1 MAGARVQAL
10 GGDDPATLGPYRLI
24 GRLASGGMGRIYLAR
39 SGDRGG
45 RGLVAVKTLLAEG
58 DVSDVDRRRFARE
71 VAVAQRVSSAYTAR
85 VREADPG
92 AERPWMAIDYIAAP
106 PLSELVRTCG
116 VLPASAVRWIAAGTA
131 EALVTLHGVGIVH
144 RDVKPQNVLLP
155 LDGPRVID
163 FGISHASDLTLT
175 GLTLGTIAFTS
186 PEQARGEES
195 TAASDVYSLGATL
208 FLLATGRPPYASD
221 GDTLRLLAR
230 VQRGELDLGGLP
242 KELVATIR
250 PCLDVDPDRRPEPAD
265 LLARFRRDQAG
276 LPASQSGTRWLPPR
290 WTALI
295 GAYATQGLELAND
308 RRATTPGPSGSA
320 GPTDR
325 TDRTART
332 DRTDRTDRARPPA
345 GSPAAPTLVQRTS
358 AVPPPPP
365 TLVYPPE
372 RRARAARDR
381 DRRRERTRREMAALA
396 ELAERQRAEQAEQ
409 EGAEQQRVELARQE
423 AERQVAQRLEAERA
437 RRERERAAQEHAR
450 AEQERAR
457 RRAERERTQRE
468 RAARE
473 RAERERAAREE
484 AGRAARERAAQ
495 EAARRAAR
503 AARART
509 SSPSTAPPGP
519 GTRRPTTPTS
529 PASPRAGSSG
539 NASALGW
546 LVAVAVVIGLLAWQP
561 WESAGDKR
569 SSSGSSSASGS
580 SGATSSGSDLD
591 TQTHDTGPD
600 TDTDT
605 DGDSDSSSS
614 GEDDSGSDTVKNPTP
629 TPTPTPTPSPTPDA
643 TDRAFAAVR
652 AGDCLDVYNDGHN
665 DMSASRP
672 IRVSCGASNAYMHVN
687 RVSGLSGG
695 SGSCE
700 TGAGFTWWSRS
711 GADGVDRTLC
721 LDRVYRVGQCFPAD
735 VTGATSADL
744 TVVWR
749 CDASTVPVAGQ
760 SVLRI
765 TGFYRAPTAGQNW
778 TCPSGRGEKFWYW
791 QVNRGQSIICASAA

>member
-1 MAGARVQAL
+1 MAGARVQPL

-39 SGDRGG
+39 SGERGG
-45 RGLVAVKTLLAEG
+45 RALVAVKTLLAEG
-58 DVSDVDRRRFARE
+58 AVSDIDRRRFARE
-71 VAVAQRVSSAYTAR
+71 VSVAQRVASAYTAR
-85 VREADPG
+85 VRDADPD

-106 PLSELVRTCG
+106 PLSELVRNCG

-208 FLLATGRPPYASD
+208 FLLATGRPPYRAD

-250 PCLDVDPDRRPEPAD
+250 PCLSVDPDRRPEPAE
-265 LLARFRRDQAG
+265 LLARFREAQAG
-276 LPASQSGTRWLPPR
+276 LPESHSGTRWLPPR

-308 RRATTPGPSGSA
+308 RRTSRQSRSREA
-320 GPTDR
+320 
-325 TDRTART
+325 
-332 DRTDRTDRARPPA
+332 
-345 GSPAAPTLVQRTS
+345 SPAAPTVVQRTRV
-358 AVPPPPP
+358 VPPPPP

-372 RRARAARDR
+372 REARAARDR
-381 DRRRERTRREMAALA
+381 ARRERARPDLAALS

-409 EGAEQQRVELARQE
+409 ERADRERVEAARME
-423 AERQVAQRLEAERA
+423 AERLAAQRLEAERA
-437 RRERERAAQEHAR
+437 RRERERAAQE
-450 AEQERAR
+450 QQ
-457 RRAERERTQRE
+457 RAERERAQR
-468 RAARE
+468 
-473 RAERERAAREE
+473 RAERERAARE
-484 AGRAARERAAQ
+484 AAERASREQAER
-495 EAARRAAR
+495 EALRRAEREASRR

-509 SSPSTAPPGP
+509 SSPSTAPPAP
-519 GTRRPTTPTS
+519 GTTRPTP
-529 PASPRAGSSG
+529 PRTGSSG
-539 NASALGW
+539 NSSVLGW
-546 LVAVAVVIGLLAWQP
+546 LIAVAAVVALLVWQP
-561 WESAGDKR
+561 WETTGNDGGSG
-569 SSSGSSSASGS
+569 GSSSAGSS
-580 SGATSSGSDLD
+580 SGAVSSGSDLG
-591 TQTHDTGPD
+591 THTDDSGTD

-605 DGDSDSSSS
+605 DSSTDGSN
-614 GEDDSGSDTVKNPTP
+614 GSGSDTVDDPTP
-629 TPTPTPTPSPTPDA
+629 TPTPTPTPDA

-652 AGDCLDVYNDGHN
+652 AGDCLNVYNDGHD
-665 DMSASRP
+665 DMSADRP

-687 RVSGLSGG
+687 RVSTLSGG
-695 SGSCE
+695 SGSCD
-700 TGAGFTWWSRS
+700 TGAGFTWWSKS
-711 GADGVDRTLC
+711 GDDGVDRTLC
-721 LDRVYRVGQCFPAD
+721 LDRVYQVGQCFPAD

-744 TVVWR
+744 TVVWG
-749 CDASTVPVAGQ
+749 CNASTVPRAGQ
-760 SVLRI
+760 SILRI
-765 TGFYRAPTAGQNW
+765 TGFYRAPKGGQNW
-778 TCPSGRGEKFWYW
+778 TCPSGGGERFWYW
-791 QVNRGQSIICASAA
+791 PVNRGRSIICASAA

>member
-39 SGDRGG
+39 SGERGG

-58 DVSDVDRRRFARE
+58 PVSDVDRRRFARE
-71 VAVAQRVSSAYTAR
+71 VSLAQRVASAYTAR
-85 VREADPG
+85 VREADPD

-106 PLSELVRTCG
+106 PLSELVRNCG

-208 FLLATGRPPYASD
+208 FLLATGRPPYRAD

-250 PCLDVDPDRRPEPAD
+250 PCLSVDPARRPEPAE

-308 RRATTPGPSGSA
+308 R
-320 GPTDR
+320 PTSR
-325 TDRTART
+325 T
-332 DRTDRTDRARPPA
+332 RPPTA
-345 GSPAAPTLVQRTS
+345 NPVAPTLVQRTPV
-358 AVPPPPP
+358 AAPPPP

-381 DRRRERTRREMAALA
+381 ARRDRTRQELAALSA
-396 ELAERQRAEQAEQ
+396 LAQRQRAEQDEQ
-409 EGAEQQRVELARQE
+409 ERTERERADAARLE
-423 AERQVAQRLEAERA
+423 AERQADRRQEAERA
-437 RRERERAAQEHAR
+437 RRERERAAQESER
-450 AEQERAR
+450 AERERAQ
-457 RRAERERTQRE
+457 RRAERERVQRE
-468 RAARE
+468 L
-473 RAERERAAREE
+473 AERERAAREAADRASREQAERE
-484 AGRAARERAAQ
+484 ARRRAEREQ
-495 EAARRAAR
+495 ARRAAR
-503 AARART
+503 AAQART
-509 SSPSTAPPGP
+509 SSPSTAPPAPGP
-519 GTRRPTTPTS
+519 TRPTPPRTG
-529 PASPRAGSSG
+529 ASG
-539 NASALGW
+539 LGW
-546 LVAVAVVIGLLAWQP
+546 LVAVAAVIALLVWQP
-561 WESAGDKR
+561 WETGGNEA
-569 SSSGSSSASGS
+569 SSGGSSS
-580 SGATSSGSDLD
+580 
-591 TQTHDTGPD
+591 
-600 TDTDT
+600 
-605 DGDSDSSSS
+605 SDSSSGAVSAGS
-614 GEDDSGSDTVKNPTP
+614 GLDTHTDDSGTGTGSGTGSSVGAADDSDDESVDEPTP

-652 AGDCLDVYNDGHN
+652 AGDCLNVYNDGHN
-665 DMSASRP
+665 DMSADRP
-672 IRVSCGASNAYMHVN
+672 VRVSCGASNAYMHVN
-687 RVSGLSGG
+687 RVSTLSGG
-695 SGSCE
+695 SGSCD

-711 GADGVDRTLC
+711 GDDGVDRTLC
-721 LDRVYRVGQCFPAD
+721 LDRVFQVGQCFPAD

-749 CDASTVPVAGQ
+749 CNASTVPVAGQ
-760 SVLRI
+760 SILRI
-765 TGFYRAPTAGQNW
+765 TGFYRAPAAGQNW
-778 TCPSGRGEKFWYW
+778 TCPSGHGERFWYW
-791 QVNRGQSIICASAA
+791 PVNQGRSIICASAA